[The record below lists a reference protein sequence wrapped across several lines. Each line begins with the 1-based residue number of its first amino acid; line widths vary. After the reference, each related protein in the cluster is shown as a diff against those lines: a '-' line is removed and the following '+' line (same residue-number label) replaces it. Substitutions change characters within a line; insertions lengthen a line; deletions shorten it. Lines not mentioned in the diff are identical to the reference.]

1 MLFALKREIPLAPED
16 SDNDGRIAGVPSD
29 NKDKTRSSMIVQW
42 VKDLVTAVAS
52 VLSLAWE
59 LPPALGMAKT
69 NKQKISH

>member
-42 VKDLVTAVAS
+42 VKDLVTAV
-52 VLSLAWE
+52 VRVRSLALE
-59 LPPALGMAKT
+59 LPRVTGLAK
-69 NKQKISH
+69 